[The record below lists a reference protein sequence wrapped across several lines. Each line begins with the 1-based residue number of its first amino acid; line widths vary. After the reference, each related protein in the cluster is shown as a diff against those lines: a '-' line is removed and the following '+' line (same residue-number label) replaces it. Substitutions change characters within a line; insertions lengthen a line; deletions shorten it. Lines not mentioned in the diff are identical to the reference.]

1 MARIVVIGGGIAGL
15 TTALLLGRDGHHV
28 TVLERDPAA
37 PVAPRD
43 AFTGWERRGV
53 PQFRLPHVFVP
64 RVCELLDD
72 ELPDVNTALVAGGA
86 IRSNRI
92 AALPVAM
99 TGGFRPADRR
109 FDQVTGRRAM
119 VEATIAAI
127 AARED
132 GLDVRRGA
140 VVGALVPGS
149 ARPAG
154 VPHVTGVALATGE
167 RVPAD
172 LVVDCSGRR
181 SAVPALLASIGAT
194 RPVIERGDDG
204 FVYYCR
210 HFRGPSSPALLGP
223 PLQAYDSVSFVT
235 IPGDNGTWSVGL
247 MAATADR
254 WMRRATDPASWSRIV
269 GSYPL
274 VAHWL
279 DGEPITDVQVMAAT
293 PDRTTHHLVDERPVA
308 TGIVA
313 VGDAAAATSP
323 AFGRGAALAAM
334 QAACLRD
341 VLREVS
347 VREPV
352 ELTHRWHDR
361 VGNVVHPF
369 VDDTLAASRH
379 RHAEIEAQLARRPYV
394 TADPAWAFAEALGR
408 AAPHDPELLRAMM
421 AIASVFERGA
431 DLARRRD
438 LVRRLDQLTG
448 SPALPGPSRGELEEL
463 VAAAGL
469 GSAAAAG

>member
-1 MARIVVIGGGIAGL
+1 
-15 TTALLLGRDGHHV
+15 
-28 TVLERDPAA
+28 
-37 PVAPRD
+37 
-43 AFTGWERRGV
+43 
-53 PQFRLPHVFVP
+53 
-64 RVCELLDD
+64 
-72 ELPDVNTALVAGGA
+72 
-86 IRSNRI
+86 
-92 AALPVAM
+92 
-99 TGGFRPADRR
+99 
-109 FDQVTGRRAM
+109 M
-119 VEATIAAI
+119 VEATLAAV
-127 AARED
+127 AAAED

-140 VVGALVPGS
+140 AVRALVPGR

-154 VPHVTGVALATGE
+154 VPHITGVALATGE

-181 SAVPALLASIGAT
+181 SAVPALLESIGAT
-194 RPVIERGDDG
+194 RPVAERGDDG

-210 HFRGPSSPALLGP
+210 HFRGPALPALLGP

-254 WMRRATDPASWSRIV
+254 WMRRATDPALWTRIV
-269 GSYPL
+269 SSYPL
-274 VAHWL
+274 LAHWL
-279 DGEPITDVQVMAAT
+279 DGEPITDVQVMAGT
-293 PDRTTHHLVDERPVA
+293 PDRMTHHLVDQHPVA

-323 AFGRGAALAAM
+323 ALGRGAALAAM

-341 VLREVS
+341 VLREVTA
-347 VREPV
+347 REPV
-352 ELTHRWHDR
+352 ELSHRWHDR

-369 VDDTLAASRH
+369 VIDALAAARH

-394 TADPAWAFAEALGR
+394 TADPGWAFAQALGR
-408 AAPHDPELLRAMM
+408 AAPHDPELLRAMLG
-421 AIASVFERGA
+421 IASVFERGA

-438 LVRRLDQLTG
+438 LVRRLDELTD
-448 SPALPGPSRGELEEL
+448 SPALPGPSRDELEDL